1 MIMLIPFL
9 LDYLV
14 GGDSQ
19 IGRYL
24 QNINIYFLGDFFT
37 KNMILLFS
45 WGSYILLLSYIFR
58 VFKNLKIEGF
68 KMLLL
73 VVYNIFIQI
82 DIKSMRKSYYFW
94 IVSIIVIFI
103 LEIFAERYAPENRD
117 IIDITPEEEK
127 GKNR

>member
-1 MIMLIPFL
+1 MLIPFL

-24 QNINIYFLGDFFT
+24 QNINIHFLGEFFT

-45 WGSYILLLSYIFR
+45 WGSYVLLLSYIFK
-58 VFKNLKIEGF
+58 VFKILKIEGF

-103 LEIFAERYAPENRD
+103 LEIVAERYAPENRD

-127 GKNR
+127 EENR

>member
-1 MIMLIPFL
+1 MLIPFL

-82 DIKSMRKSYYFW
+82 DIKSMRKSYYF
-94 IVSIIVIFI
+94 
-103 LEIFAERYAPENRD
+103 
-117 IIDITPEEEK
+117 
-127 GKNR
+127 

>member
-1 MIMLIPFL
+1 
-9 LDYLV
+9 
-14 GGDSQ
+14 
-19 IGRYL
+19 
-24 QNINIYFLGDFFT
+24 
-37 KNMILLFS
+37 
-45 WGSYILLLSYIFR
+45 SYILLLSYIFR

-103 LEIFAERYAPENRD
+103 IEIFAERHSPENRD

-127 GKNR
+127 EENR